1 MSRLTSLIRATGFG
15 DANDGSPDMPTRRI
29 ATLLAALVLS
39 FAAPGLGQAQETKL
53 AVMVFR
59 GGQNLPLFVAQERG
73 FLAKLGL
80 LVNVVYAPSADELPR
95 VLADGRV
102 QIIHSTADNAVKIL
116 DVDKLDVALV
126 IGGDN
131 AHNHIIAQQDIERLE
146 DLRGK
151 TIVLDTSTSGYAF
164 VLYAILKRHGLAKGD
179 YALKTVG
186 ATPRRL
192 EALLN
197 DKSNKAAVLN
207 PPFSIQAVKAG
218 LKDLGSTV
226 SMMGPYQGP
235 AGYTLRSWASAND
248 AVLVKY
254 LQAYI
259 AGVRWALDPANK
271 AAAIE
276 MLTRRLELSP
286 EIAAAVYAVVTDKQE
301 GFAKDGRFDLEG
313 FKNVLRLRAEYEG
326 VAPAA
331 PEKYLDLSYYAR
343 ALEGL

>member
-1 MSRLTSLIRATGFG
+1 MTPPRVAESSLRGA
-15 DANDGSPDMPTRRI
+15 PRPTRRI
-29 ATLLAALVLS
+29 AAVVIALVLS
-39 FAAPGLGQAQETKL
+39 VAAPGLGHAQETKL
-53 AVMVFR
+53 TVMVFR
-59 GGQNLPLFVAQERG
+59 GGQNLPLFAAQEKG
-73 FLAKLGL
+73 FLATRGL
-80 LVNVVYAPSADELPR
+80 SVNVLYAPSADELPR

-102 QIIHSTADNAVKIL
+102 QVIHSTADNAVKIL
-116 DVDKLDVALV
+116 DVDKLNVALV

-131 AHNHIIAQQDIERLE
+131 AHNHIIAQQDIARLE
-146 DLRGK
+146 DLRGQ
-151 TIVLDTSTSGYAF
+151 TIVLDTATSGYAF
-164 VLYAILKRHGLAKGD
+164 VLYAILKRHGLDKGD

-192 EALLN
+192 AALLD

-235 AGYTLRSWASAND
+235 AGYTLRSWAAAND

-259 AGVRWALDPANK
+259 AGVRWVLDPANK

-276 MLTRRLELSP
+276 MLARRLELSP
-286 EIAAAVYAVVTDKQE
+286 DIAAAVYDVVTDKQE
-301 GFAKDGRFDLEG
+301 GFAKDGRFDREG
-313 FKNVLRLRAEYEG
+313 FKNVLQLRAEYEG

-331 PEKYLDLSYYAR
+331 PEKYLDLSYYER
-343 ALEGL
+343 ALKGL

>member
-1 MSRLTSLIRATGFG
+1 MGTPRTVA
-15 DANDGSPDMPTRRI
+15 A
-29 ATLLAALVLS
+29 LLAGLVLS
-39 FAAPGLGQAQETKL
+39 FASLGPGHAQETKL
-53 AVMVFR
+53 TVMVFR
-59 GGQNLPLFVAQERG
+59 GGQNLPLFAAQEQG
-73 FLAKLGL
+73 FLAKRGL
-80 LVNVVYAPSADELPR
+80 AVNVVFAPSADELPR

-102 QIIHSTADNAVKIL
+102 QIIHSTSDNAVKIL

-126 IGGDN
+126 VGGDN
-131 AHNHIIAQQDIERLE
+131 AHNHIIAQQDIARLE
-146 DLRGK
+146 DLRGQ

-164 VLYAILKRHGLAKGD
+164 VLYAILKRHGLNKGD
-179 YALKTVG
+179 YVLKTVG

-218 LKDLGSTV
+218 LKDMGSTV

-235 AGYTLRSWASAND
+235 AGYTLRSWAKANED
-248 AVLVKY
+248 TLVKY

-259 AGVRWALDPANK
+259 EGVRWTLNPANK
-271 AAAIE
+271 VAATQ
-276 MLTRRLELSP
+276 LLGRRLELP
-286 EIAAAVYAVVTDKQE
+286 PDIAAAVYDVITDKQE

-331 PEKYLDLSYYAR
+331 PEKYLDLLYYQR
-343 ALEGL
+343 ALNGLQQ